1 MLWIFQM
8 RQFQKLYEKAVNI
21 SENELSAYRLSS
33 NLTDKTECL
42 DQILVPSSPN
52 NITVSFEHFKVRRL
66 HWKSKCILPS
76 ESILLEIKTCNTPTH
91 NHHMHKHVHT
101 HIWFKRAMEYR
112 EEITS
117 LKKLTRKKKKKAWLP
132 LGIHPL
138 LGMSMF
144 V

>member
-1 MLWIFQM
+1 M

-66 HWKSKCILPS
+66 H
-76 ESILLEIKTCNTPTH
+76 
-91 NHHMHKHVHT
+91 
-101 HIWFKRAMEYR
+101 
-112 EEITS
+112 
-117 LKKLTRKKKKKAWLP
+117 
-132 LGIHPL
+132 
-138 LGMSMF
+138 
-144 V
+144 